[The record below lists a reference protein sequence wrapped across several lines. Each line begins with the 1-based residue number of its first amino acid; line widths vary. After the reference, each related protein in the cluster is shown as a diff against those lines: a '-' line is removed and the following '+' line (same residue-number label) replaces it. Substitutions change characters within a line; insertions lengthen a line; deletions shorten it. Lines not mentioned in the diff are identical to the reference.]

1 MIEWLGNH
9 HFLSFF
15 TYSPTHSILKHS
27 LFLFCSVA
35 DINQSLIDDG
45 LVNKE
50 KIGGSNYFWSFPAA
64 RDRKMQLEHAKV
76 KEDIQ
81 DLKQKVAEA
90 SAKLADAKRGREDED
105 GERAKKLQRLKD
117 LAEERKKAEA
127 ELATLREND
136 PQALADLEKELQ
148 LVKAAANRWTDN
160 IFTCKAYLVKKKNMG
175 KKEADAMLGIT
186 SAFDCKCMAPSLVY
200 YIMEYSHVI
209 LLFTYY

>member
-1 MIEWLGNH
+1 MAGGTKRMSAEEKRKTVLGI
-9 HFLSFF
+9 
-15 TYSPTHSILKHS
+15 YHSTKQVYTEKEIMALATKAGVNS
-27 LFLFCSVA
+27 NTVA

-127 ELATLREND
+127 ELATLKEND

-186 SAFDCKCMAPSLVY
+186 SAFDYPEGKIPKK
-200 YIMEYSHVI
+200 
-209 LLFTYY
+209 